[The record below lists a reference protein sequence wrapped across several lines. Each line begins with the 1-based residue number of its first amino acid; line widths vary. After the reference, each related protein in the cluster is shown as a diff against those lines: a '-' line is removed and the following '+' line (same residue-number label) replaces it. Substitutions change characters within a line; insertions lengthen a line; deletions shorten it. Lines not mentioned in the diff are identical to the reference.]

1 MTTQFGGQARAQ
13 QASCCLRRCW
23 GTCLLASAAT
33 DQVSSLNEDPHLS
46 SRKKPTQS
54 ESPFKTMSGCFRPSH
69 SPVFVPQ
76 SVSLSVS
83 VSVSV
88 PVPVSLFNGL
98 CQCLCVMCSNAP
110 ARKVTSCISVA
121 IIVVWPLTHTH
132 THAQADNRQT
142 DKQTDRKIDRT
153 TNRQTYR
160 QTDSLSVTDRQT
172 VTDRQA
178 DEQTRLRG
186 HIPGL
191 KHVSGPLQTP
201 RSPCEPQRRPRRQK
215 PARPDPARA
224 LLLPPWK
231 PCVSQLRFNAH
242 TWIGFYLIS
251 HPVSR
256 SASVNAASGTVRCE
270 KS

>member
-132 THAQADNRQT
+132 THAQADKQTDRQT
-142 DKQTDRKIDRT
+142 DRQKDRQNDKQTDIQ
-153 TNRQTYR
+153 TNRQPVCDR
-160 QTDSLSVTDRQT
+160 QTDCHRQTGRRTDALARAHSRTETRQWPPPDPPQPLRASAAPSTAKTSPARSGPGPPTAALETLCFATQIQRAHLDRLLSYFSPGQPLSLS
-172 VTDRQA
+172 
-178 DEQTRLRG
+178 E
-186 HIPGL
+186 
-191 KHVSGPLQTP
+191 
-201 RSPCEPQRRPRRQK
+201 
-215 PARPDPARA
+215 
-224 LLLPPWK
+224 
-231 PCVSQLRFNAH
+231 
-242 TWIGFYLIS
+242 
-251 HPVSR
+251 
-256 SASVNAASGTVRCE
+256 RCE
-270 KS
+270 WYC